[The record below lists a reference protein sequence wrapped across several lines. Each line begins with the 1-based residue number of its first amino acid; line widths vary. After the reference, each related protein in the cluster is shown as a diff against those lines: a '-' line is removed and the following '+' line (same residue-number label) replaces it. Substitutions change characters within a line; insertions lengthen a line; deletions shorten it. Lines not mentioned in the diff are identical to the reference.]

1 MAIRLILAAFQY
13 IDDIL
18 QGNGVFKNLGEQI
31 FDEYWINQGMLMIP
45 DLKNQGSF
53 KN

>member
-1 MAIRLILAAFQY
+1 MGSIQY

-31 FDEYWINQGMLMIP
+31 FDEY
-45 DLKNQGSF
+45 
-53 KN
+53 